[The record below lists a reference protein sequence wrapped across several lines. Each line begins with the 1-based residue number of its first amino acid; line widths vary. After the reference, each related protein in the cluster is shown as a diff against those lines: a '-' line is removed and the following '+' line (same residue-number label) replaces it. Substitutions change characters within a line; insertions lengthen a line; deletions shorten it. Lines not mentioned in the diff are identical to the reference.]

1 MLLHFVGAKACYP
14 SKVFDALIITYPK
27 DFYQISAFLDRE
39 VLMREGIDN
48 RIDTHLQCDI

>member
-1 MLLHFVGAKACYP
+1 MLLHFTGTKACYP
-14 SKVFDALIITYPK
+14 SKVFDALIITYPE
-27 DFYQISAFLDRE
+27 DFYQMSASLDRE